1 MIKMLYFGYGSNLD
15 RDDWLNWCGQR
26 DGSGLTEIT
35 RGYAKGF
42 IMRFNY
48 YSNNRGCGAANLV
61 HTGNEAHGTPGVL
74 FEIDDYTLSLL
85 DKKEG
90 YPTSY
95 QRITIDV
102 VTEENE
108 VVEAITYTS
117 NLYNSD
123 DFYAPSK
130 EYYSL
135 IENGLKSR
143 GMEYNHLIKAAK
155 NKQPETVDS
164 IFVYGTLKSGKSR
177 SSLIGSGKVIPAK
190 TRATLLDLEYYPGMI
205 NGTGEV
211 YGELR
216 YLSEINSTIEE
227 LDRIEGADLD
237 EPLFTRE
244 IIGVIHGNNQL
255 NWALCYLYSRIAGDE
270 RTIQSGVW

>member
-15 RDDWLNWCGQR
+15 REDWLNWCGQR
-26 DGSGLTEIT
+26 DGSRLTEVM

-61 HTGNEAHGTPGVL
+61 HTGNETHGTPGVL

-90 YPTSY
+90 YPTNY
-95 QRITIDV
+95 QRVTIDV
-102 VTEENE
+102 ITEDNE

-117 NLYNSD
+117 NLYNLD
-123 DFYAPSK
+123 DFFSPSK

-155 NKQPETVDS
+155 NKQPETVGTL
-164 IFVYGTLKSGKSR
+164 FVYGSLKSGKSR
-177 SSLIGSGKVIPAK
+177 SSLIGSGKAIPAK
-190 TRATLLDLEYYPGMI
+190 TRATLLDLDYYPGMI

-216 YLSEINSTIEE
+216 YLSEINSTIEQ

-244 IIGVIHGNNQL
+244 TISVIHGNNQL
-255 NWALCYLYSRIAGDE
+255 NWALCYLYNRSSGDE

>member
-15 RDDWLNWCGQR
+15 KEDWLNWCGQR
-26 DGSGLTEIT
+26 DGSKLTEIT
-35 RGYAKGF
+35 RCYAKGF

-61 HTGNEAHGTPGVL
+61 HTGKETHGTPGVL

-95 QRITIDV
+95 QRIKINV
-102 VTEENE
+102 ITEENE
-108 VVEAITYTS
+108 VCEAITYTS
-117 NLYNSD
+117 NLYTSD

-143 GMEYNHLIKAAK
+143 GMNYNHLIKAAK
-155 NKQPETVDS
+155 NEQPGMVDS
-164 IFVYGTLKSGKSR
+164 LFVYGTLKSGESR
-177 SSLIGSGKVIPAK
+177 NPLLGSGRVIAAK
-190 TRATLLDLEYYPGMI
+190 TKGILLDLEYYPGMI
-205 NGTGEV
+205 NGNGEV

-216 YLSEINSTIEE
+216 FISEIKSTIEE
-227 LDRIEGADLD
+227 LDRVEGADLN

-244 IIGVIHGNNQL
+244 IIGVIHGNNQV
-255 NWALCYLYSRIAGDE
+255 NWALCYLYSRSCGDE

>member
-1 MIKMLYFGYGSNLD
+1 MLYFGYGSNLD

-95 QRITIDV
+95 QRLTIDV
-102 VTEENE
+102 ITEDNE
-108 VVEAITYTS
+108 IVEAITYTS
-117 NLYNSD
+117 NLYGSK
-123 DFYAPSK
+123 DFYAPSE

-143 GMEYNHLIKAAK
+143 GMGYSHLIKAAK

-164 IFVYGTLKSGKSR
+164 LFVYGTLKSDKSR

-190 TRATLLDLEYYPGMI
+190 TRATLLDLDYYPGI
-205 NGTGEV
+205 ISGTGEV

-216 YLSEINSTIEE
+216 YLSEINSTIEQ

-255 NWALCYLYSRIAGDE
+255 NWALCYIYNRIAGDE

>member
-26 DGSGLTEIT
+26 DGSRLTEVM

-95 QRITIDV
+95 QRLTIDV
-102 VTEENE
+102 ITEDNE
-108 VVEAITYTS
+108 ILEAITYTS
-117 NLYNSD
+117 NLYGSK
-123 DFYAPSK
+123 DFYAPSE

-143 GMEYNHLIKAAK
+143 GMGYSHLIKAAK

-164 IFVYGTLKSGKSR
+164 LFVYGTLKSGKSR
-177 SSLIGSGKVIPAK
+177 SSLIGGGKVIPAK
-190 TRATLLDLEYYPGMI
+190 TRATLLDLDYYPGMI

-255 NWALCYLYSRIAGDE
+255 NWALCYLYNRSSGDE

>member
-15 RDDWLNWCGQR
+15 KEDWLNWCGQR
-26 DGSGLTEIT
+26 DGSRLTEIT
-35 RGYAKGF
+35 RCYAKGF

-102 VTEENE
+102 ITEENE
-108 VVEAITYTS
+108 VFEAITYTS

-123 DFYAPSK
+123 DFYAPSDG
-130 EYYSL
+130 YYSL

-143 GMEYNHLIKAAK
+143 GMGDNHLINAAK
-155 NKQPETVDS
+155 NKQPETVDTL
-164 IFVYGTLKSGKSR
+164 FVYGTLKSGKSR

-190 TRATLLDLEYYPGMI
+190 TRATLLDLDYYPGMI

-244 IIGVIHGNNQL
+244 IISVIHGNNQL
-255 NWALCYLYSRIAGDE
+255 NWALCYLYNRSSGDE